1 MSSPLHFQSYPEFKR
16 ALEQLRTIIAVP
28 QLQETALRESFQNL
42 QQIFERQIASLSA
55 DDVAQEHAARWQSI
69 QTEIYKQ
76 MRLLATDIMLLQASR
91 SPATSQRRVLGVGTR
106 LDTLIQYCD
115 VLLQL

>member
-1 MSSPLHFQSYPEFKR
+1 M
-16 ALEQLRTIIAVP
+16 IITAKNWSDAA
-28 QLQETALRESFQNL
+28 LQESLQNV
-42 QQIFERQIASLSA
+42 QQRFERQIASLNA
-55 DDVAQEHAARWQSI
+55 DDLAPEQAPRWQSL

-91 SPATSQRRVLGVGTR
+91 NPATSQRRVLGLGTR
-106 LDTLIQYCD
+106 LDTLIQYCE